1 MEISFLRQA
10 GIDDMKTHVE
20 EHRALYC
27 QEDSGAMLE
36 HLEKMGYL
44 EKAELA
50 GLSPVELLA
59 EGSFSVTD
67 IENVRRL
74 YGAWRGLSP
83 CVAADERFW
92 AGLAHTLFWHYIRYR
107 KESDFRE
114 GKIQGIRSAFFF
126 SQGRR
131 RSLFVHPLAR
141 LWWAG
146 FMVCDESRRDAFDLL
161 PVLAQTAFPS
171 QIVLFSSSSLMS
183 RRETRLAV
191 LSVLQRFEKAGH
203 KLKRE
208 HFQALLRHLNAM
220 SSLTLVD
227 MLEQEEIEARLEA
240 YMEKEKSLWKAI

>member
-10 GIDDMKTHVE
+10 GVDDMKTHVE
-20 EHRALYC
+20 EHIALYC
-27 QEDSGAMLE
+27 QEDNGAMFE
-36 HLEKMGYL
+36 HLGKKGYL
-44 EKAELA
+44 EKAEPMGLA
-50 GLSPVELLA
+50 PVDLLA
-59 EGSFSVTD
+59 EGDFSLSD

-92 AGLAHTLFWHYIRYR
+92 AGLAHTLFWHYIHYR

-114 GKIQGIRSAFFF
+114 GKVQGIRSDFFF

-141 LWWAG
+141 LWWGG
-146 FMVCDESRRDAFDLL
+146 FMVFDERRRDAFDLL

-171 QIVLFSSSSLMS
+171 QILLFASSSLMS

-191 LSVLQRFEKAGH
+191 LSVLQRFEKAGN

-208 HFQALLRHLNAM
+208 HLQALLRHLNAM

-227 MLEQEEIEARLEA
+227 MLAQEEIETRLEGVLF
-240 YMEKEKSLWKAI
+240 YGK